1 MGDGILEGREDLIK
15 TLAKEKVISVEY
27 SRIGKAEVIKATYL
41 GYEVF
46 GKWLWQNFENICV
59 LNIKK

>member
-1 MGDGILEGREDLIK
+1 MKAREDLIK

-27 SRIGKAEVIKATYL
+27 SRIGKAEVIKATFL

-59 LNIKK
+59 LNIIKK